1 MSTDSVN
8 PDSKYGTEGVCE
20 SGMVDPRSKT
30 HTTKSNAAAN
40 GKLCNPLP
48 ADVKLEAEQVRGG
61 VLLWQQGFC
70 LFFFLGLPA
79 PADPVNPKPLDH

>member
-1 MSTDSVN
+1 MSTDSVH

-48 ADVKLEAEQVRGG
+48 ADVKPEAEQVRGG
-61 VLLWQQGFC
+61 GGCSCGNRAFVSFFSWVC
-70 LFFFLGLPA
+70 LRRRTL
-79 PADPVNPKPLDH
+79 